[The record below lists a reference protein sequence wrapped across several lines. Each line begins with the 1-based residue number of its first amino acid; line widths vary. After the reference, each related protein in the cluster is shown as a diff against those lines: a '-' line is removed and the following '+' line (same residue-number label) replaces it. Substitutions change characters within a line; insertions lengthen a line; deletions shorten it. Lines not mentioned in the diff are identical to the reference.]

1 MIEGGAQMVVKAQNT
16 AQAKKGD
23 EVEIYLS
30 TKAKLKCT
38 AIVYLMPVFGI
49 FLGAF
54 SANTLSDA
62 LGISQ
67 SLGMV
72 MFTIMGLLLAVFL
85 MRYLANR
92 MVSGQ
97 AYTPL
102 IKRVIMRASSMPI
115 VRIQK

>member
-1 MIEGGAQMVVKAQNT
+1 MVEGGNQMIVKAQNT

-23 EVEIYLS
+23 EVELYLS

-54 SANTLSDA
+54 SANTLSDS
-62 LGISQ
+62 LGINQ

-72 MFTIMGLLLAVFL
+72 VFTMMGLVLAVFL

-92 MVSGQ
+92 MLSRQ

-115 VRIQK
+115 DRIKK